1 MLITGTRAL
10 TFQNFFGGGGRR
22 EMASTSLQE
31 DQELMH
37 AMLHQPLDFES
48 STCVNAQLLSAI
60 NYRMERK
67 RLLEKAI
74 AILRGYLAVLG
85 VPT

>member
-1 MLITGTRAL
+1 
-10 TFQNFFGGGGRR
+10 
-22 EMASTSLQE
+22 MACTSLQE

-37 AMLHQPLDFES
+37 SLLHQPLEFDS
-48 STCVNAQLLSAI
+48 SACANAQLLSAI

-74 AILRGYLAVLG
+74 AILRGYLAALG